1 MARKTPDWL
10 RGRRDACEERFSFL
24 IAEFGYR
31 RSLRRSH
38 WGGFQLGYLGSGAGV
53 LVEWYP
59 RDGLM
64 VWLLPLGTGE
74 VPASWGGPGGP
85 KGFDLGLVAAVEGSE
100 LEVRDEEVYSAS
112 DEALSALA
120 GQLRS
125 SGQRM
130 LRGDYAQ
137 VPVIKE
143 LIRARAEALRE
154 GQPYVTPGGRPE
166 DRPAV

>member
-31 RSLRRSH
+31 RSLRRFH

-64 VWLLPLGTGE
+64 VWLLPL
-74 VPASWGGPGGP
+74 
-85 KGFDLGLVAAVEGSE
+85 
-100 LEVRDEEVYSAS
+100 
-112 DEALSALA
+112 ALA
-120 GQLRS
+120 RS
-125 SGQRM
+125 RPVGVAQAGQR
-130 LRGDYAQ
+130 GS
-137 VPVIKE
+137 
-143 LIRARAEALRE
+143 
-154 GQPYVTPGGRPE
+154 T
-166 DRPAV
+166 